1 MTQQERLERREARKR
16 VTRIRNAWKRF
27 DKKKPSKEDFLR
39 RGIAA
44 EIIREPVYELSEQD
58 WETLEPVF
66 RAEYTST
73 LKLDDQ
79 NEVTITGH
87 LLPIA
92 HLTLRDRHFVS
103 ILAVDGDTEYLKKRA
118 REIINFYY

>member
-1 MTQQERLERREARKR
+1 MTKEEREARREARKR
-16 VTRIRNAWKRF
+16 MSRIRNAWKRF
-27 DKKKPSKEDFLR
+27 DRKKTSREEFLR

-66 RAEYTST
+66 CAEYTST

-79 NEVTITGH
+79 NEVTITGQ
-87 LLPIA
+87 LLPVA
-92 HLTLRDRHFVS
+92 HLTLHDRHFVS
-103 ILAVDGDTEYLKKRA
+103 IMAEDGDAEYLKKRA

>member
-1 MTQQERLERREARKR
+1 MTQEEREARREWRKQA
-16 VTRIRNAWKRF
+16 TRIRNAWKRF

-66 RAEYTST
+66 CAEYTST

-79 NEVTITGH
+79 NEVTITGQ
-87 LLPIA
+87 LLPVA

-118 REIINFYY
+118 REIISIYY

>member
-1 MTQQERLERREARKR
+1 M
-16 VTRIRNAWKRF
+16 TRIRNAWKRF

-39 RGIAA
+39 RGIAE

-58 WETLEPVF
+58 WETLEQVF
-66 RAEYTST
+66 CAEYTST

-79 NEVTITGH
+79 NEVTITGQ
-87 LLPIA
+87 LLPVA

-118 REIINFYY
+118 REIIRLTL

>member
-1 MTQQERLERREARKR
+1 MTQQERIERREARKR
-16 VTRIRNAWKRF
+16 MTRIRNAWKRF
-27 DKKKPSKEDFLR
+27 DKKKSSKEDFLR

-58 WETLEPVF
+58 WEALEPEF
-66 RAEYTST
+66 SAEYTCT

-79 NEVTITGH
+79 NKVTATGQ
-87 LLPIA
+87 LMPVA